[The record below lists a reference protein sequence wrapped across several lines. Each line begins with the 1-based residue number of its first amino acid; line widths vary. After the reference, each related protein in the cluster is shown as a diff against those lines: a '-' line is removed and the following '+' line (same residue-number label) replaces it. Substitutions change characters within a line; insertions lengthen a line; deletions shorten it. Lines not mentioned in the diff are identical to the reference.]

1 MTSKKTLAILM
12 AVIVVLF
19 ITSAV
24 LLMQYLQIK
33 ADPQKAAAAEIQ
45 KLVATVGQLILLP
58 SETPTV
64 ATVVDP
70 AQLKDQAFFA
80 NATKGDKLLIYT
92 NAKKA
97 ILYDPVQNKII
108 EVAPINIGNT
118 PAASAPSSPS
128 PKSTTP

>member
-1 MTSKKTLAILM
+1 MISKKTVAILM

-19 ITSAV
+19 VTSAV

-33 ADPQKAAAAEIQ
+33 ADPQKAAAAEVQ

-70 AQLKDQAFFA
+70 AQLKDQAFFT
-80 NATKGDKLLIYT
+80 NAVKGDKLLIYT

-97 ILYDPVQNKII
+97 ILYDPAQNKII

-118 PAASAPSSPS
+118 PAPVAPSTI
-128 PKSTTP
+128 KNATSTP